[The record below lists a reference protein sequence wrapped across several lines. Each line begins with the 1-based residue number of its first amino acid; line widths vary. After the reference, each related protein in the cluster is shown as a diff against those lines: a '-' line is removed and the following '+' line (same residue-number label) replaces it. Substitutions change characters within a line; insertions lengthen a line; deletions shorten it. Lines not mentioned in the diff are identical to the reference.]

1 MCELMMEM
9 EIGNCHFHFH
19 FQLTAIAV
27 VNWTVIWQLSNYH
40 LTVEKKNLERTHLLR
55 DV

>member
-9 EIGNCHFHFH
+9 EIGNCNFHFH
-19 FQLTAIAV
+19 FQLTPIAA
-27 VNWTVIWQLSNYH
+27 VNWTVIWQLINYH
-40 LTVEKKNLERTHLLR
+40 LTIEKKNPERTHLLR